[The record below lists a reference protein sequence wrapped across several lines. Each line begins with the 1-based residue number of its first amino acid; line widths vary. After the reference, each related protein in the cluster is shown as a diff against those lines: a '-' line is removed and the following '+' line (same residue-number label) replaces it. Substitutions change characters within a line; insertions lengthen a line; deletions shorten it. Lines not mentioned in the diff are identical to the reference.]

1 MDAALAFAEQAVE
14 IGKRTS
20 NADLQAF
27 AGTSLGSIKIAF
39 GATADGFNL
48 MEEAS
53 IAAVNG
59 ELSPIAAGVACCSMI
74 SACRDLTDYGR
85 ASEWIE
91 ATEKYCER
99 QSVGAFPGVCR
110 VHRAEIKAMNG
121 AWEKAEA
128 ELRTATSELAA
139 YNAVPPMADG
149 LYAMADIRRLRGDF
163 EGAESALREA
173 HGFGRTP
180 QPALALIRLAEGKIK
195 AASAGINAAVSE
207 QSTDRWARARL
218 LPAQAEIAI
227 DARDLAL
234 AREAAEA
241 LRQQVATYAL
251 PAQEAAVHET
261 LGRVLLAE
269 GEAAGAAA
277 ELRSAVKAWRIVS
290 NPYEIA
296 RTRALLASALRALD
310 DEDAAELELRAAR
323 DEFERLGA
331 QVDLAAVESTIQ
343 AAAQRAEAPT
353 QVRMTFMFTDIVGST
368 NLAEAMGDVAWERVL
383 KWHDDTLRGLIARGG
398 GEVVNPTGDGFFVA
412 FDSARRAIDCARA
425 IQTALAERRRTE
437 AFVPAVR
444 IGLHT
449 AEANRRAA
457 DYSGVGVHLA
467 SRVAALAGGGEIVA
481 TLETID
487 EGGDVQTSG
496 TREATVKGV
505 SAPVRVAS
513 VSWS

>member
-85 ASEWIE
+85 ANEWIE

-99 QSVGAFPGVCR
+99 QSVVAFPGVCR
-110 VHRAEIKAMNG
+110 VHRAEIKAMDG
-121 AWEKAEA
+121 AWAKAEA

-173 HGFGRTP
+173 HGYGRIP
-180 QPALALIRLAEGKIK
+180 QPALALIRLAEGKVK
-195 AASAGINAAVSE
+195 AASAGINAAVNE
-207 QSTDRWARARL
+207 QTTDRWARARL
-218 LPAQAEIAI
+218 LPAQVEIAI
-227 DARDLAL
+227 AARDLTL

-241 LRQQVATYAL
+241 LQHQVETYSL
-251 PAQEAAVHET
+251 PAQEAAVHQS

-269 GEAAGAAA
+269 GDAAA
-277 ELRSAVKAWRIVS
+277 AASELRTAIKSWRVVA

-296 RTRALLASALRALD
+296 RARALLASALRALD
-310 DEDAAELELRAAR
+310 DDDAADLELRAAR

-331 QVDLAAVESTIQ
+331 PD
-343 AAAQRAEAPT
+343 RP
-353 QVRMTFMFTDIVGST
+353 GSRRRR
-368 NLAEAMGDVAWERVL
+368 DP
-383 KWHDDTLRGLIARGG
+383 GG
-398 GEVVNPTGDGFFVA
+398 RPA
-412 FDSARRAIDCARA
+412 CRSARPGPDDIHVHRH
-425 IQTALAERRRTE
+425 RRLDQPGRSD
-437 AFVPAVR
+437 
-444 IGLHT
+444 G
-449 AEANRRAA
+449 
-457 DYSGVGVHLA
+457 
-467 SRVAALAGGGEIVA
+467 
-481 TLETID
+481 
-487 EGGDVQTSG
+487 
-496 TREATVKGV
+496 
-505 SAPVRVAS
+505 
-513 VSWS
+513 